1 MRKFGVL
8 GVLAAVLVGL
18 SGSGPAAPQP
28 VVGPSVGVAGAAPVT
43 SAAAAG
49 ATSTTPAASASP
61 AVWQSYAWRP
71 WSQYDRSL
79 AWGDRGGARRA
90 YRWQTER
97 PWQWE
102 NRDGRRQTWQDPQRY
117 GWRYGWRAD
126 RPRSPWGNNAWDQ
139 RAWRGEPWRRE
150 FRGPWAGDRRWVN
163 SGEDSWRYY
172 RR

>member
-1 MRKFGVL
+1 MREFGVL
-8 GVLAAVLVGL
+8 VVLAAVLVGL

-28 VVGPSVGVAGAAPVT
+28 VVGPSVGAAGAAGVAP
-43 SAAAAG
+43 AAAAG
-49 ATSTTPAASASP
+49 AASTTPAASASP

-79 AWGDRGGARRA
+79 ARDRDNSRSRYGWRSD
-90 YRWQTER
+90 R

-102 NRDGRRQTWQDPQRY
+102 NGVGRQRTWRAPPRY

-126 RPRSPWGNNAWDQ
+126 RPRSRWGNDAWDQ

-150 FRGPWAGDRRWVN
+150 FHGPWAGDRRWVN
-163 SGEDSWRYY
+163 SGEDSWRYD